1 MVGISLFGWE
11 GREVMIATKTA
22 ETRKQ
27 TNNNRR
33 VRLIFPAGVSQTRLY
48 GEYSAVFG
56 VGPCY

>member
-33 VRLIFPAGVSQTRLY
+33 VRLIFPAGVSQTRLC
-48 GEYSAVFG
+48 G
-56 VGPCY
+56 